1 MPVLGSSAWLKMGQM
16 EPDRSSMTKNWK
28 ALVAQGRE
36 LVRNIGKF
44 KWELGDLARKVDDED
59 LEAFSREVHTSTSVL
74 SRYKKVAAFWPP
86 SYRDPDVAFSV
97 YEELMRWSAYEP
109 SKAQAEYDRLVVEGV
124 RLSVDDIRMAHG
136 KTPTRAPTGAK
147 GRADYAKRLMD
158 DPDVRREVARDAS
171 FAAKLA
177 QDREQHARQEAVGAA
192 QGQRNR
198 AKGITDAHARVDAQ
212 AQMESIKYR
221 IARVIDTLK
230 DEDLNATDRASLA
243 KTAGDVVDAA
253 ELLRDFLGNTDQ
265 NFEEQVALLLQDGS

>member
-1 MPVLGSSAWLKMGQM
+1 
-16 EPDRSSMTKNWK
+16 MTKNWK

-59 LEAFSREVHTSTSVL
+59 LEAFGKEVHTSTNVL
-74 SRYKKVAAFWPP
+74 SRYKKVAAFWPA
-86 SYRDPDVAFSV
+86 SYRDPEVAFSV
-97 YEELMRWSAYEP
+97 YEELMRWSGYEP
-109 SKAQAEYDRLVVEGV
+109 SKAQAEYDRLISDGV
-124 RLSVDDIRMAHG
+124 RLSVDDIRVAHG

-171 FAAKLA
+171 FSAKLA
-177 QDREQHARQEAVGAA
+177 QEREQFARQEAVGAA

-198 AKGITDAHARVDAQ
+198 AKGITDAHARADAQ
-212 AQMESIKYR
+212 AQMQSIKHR

-230 DEDLNATDRASLA
+230 DEDLNEADRAMLA
-243 KTAGDVVDAA
+243 RTAGDVVDAA